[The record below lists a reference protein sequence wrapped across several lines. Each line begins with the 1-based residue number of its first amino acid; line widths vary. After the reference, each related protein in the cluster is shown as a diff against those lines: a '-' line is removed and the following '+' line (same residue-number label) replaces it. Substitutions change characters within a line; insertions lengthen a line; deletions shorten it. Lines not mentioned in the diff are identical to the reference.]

1 MKVLETYIIQKNL
14 KRKILKVFEELYLMN
29 YVQIFLPYL
38 NLEKELKKRN
48 LQKDLKKDLQSL

>member
-14 KRKILKVFEELYLMN
+14 KRKILKVFEESYLMN